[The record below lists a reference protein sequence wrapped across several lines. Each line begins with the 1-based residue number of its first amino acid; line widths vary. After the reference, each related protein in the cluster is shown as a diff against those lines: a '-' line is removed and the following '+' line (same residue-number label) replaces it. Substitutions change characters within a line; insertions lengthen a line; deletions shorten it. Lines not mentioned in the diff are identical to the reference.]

1 MSVSIT
7 SFAWRTSTAQHGKH
21 NTNFFPQT
29 VESMKSFND
38 GVFGLIQST
47 PELNEHMKYMDV
59 FSASLTW
66 PYVDHIHMDEDYLAL
81 TMA

>member
-1 MSVSIT
+1 M
-7 SFAWRTSTAQHGKH
+7 AHPAQHGKH

-38 GVFGLIQST
+38 GVFDFIQST

-59 FSASLTW
+59 LFSASLKW
-66 PYVDHIHMDEDYLAL
+66 SYVDHIIHMDEDYLAL